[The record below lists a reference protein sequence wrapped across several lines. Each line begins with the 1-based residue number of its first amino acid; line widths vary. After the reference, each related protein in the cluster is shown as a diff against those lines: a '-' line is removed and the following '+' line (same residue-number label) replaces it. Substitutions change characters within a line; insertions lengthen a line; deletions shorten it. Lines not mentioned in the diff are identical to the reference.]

1 MADDAK
7 DGHRINLMYA
17 FIAIGEDGDEGVCA
31 MYTPEGWVPMVGS
44 DMTRVD
50 QLRPIAAEIAK
61 RTGKMVHLRRF
72 AQMEIVNVIHPSGVG
87 A

>member
-1 MADDAK
+1 MPDEAK

-17 FIAIGEDGDEGVCA
+17 FIAIDEDGDEGVCA

-44 DMTRVD
+44 DMERVD
-50 QLRPIAAEIAK
+50 TLRKVAAGIA
-61 RTGKMVHLRRF
+61 RRSGKIVHLRRF
-72 AQMEIVNVIHPSGVG
+72 SNMEIVNVIHPSGVG